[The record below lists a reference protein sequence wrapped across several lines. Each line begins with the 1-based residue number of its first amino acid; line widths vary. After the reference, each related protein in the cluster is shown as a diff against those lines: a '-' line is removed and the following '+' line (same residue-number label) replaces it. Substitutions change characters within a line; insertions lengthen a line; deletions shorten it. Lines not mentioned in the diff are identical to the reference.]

1 MKKVLIFLSFSVFL
15 FSAPYNENEMLVRR
29 FYEKYN
35 YIQEY
40 EKEKHNEDIPR
51 NELYLRMGIFY
62 LFQKENDKEAEKYFF
77 KSLNEDKNLDSYLYL
92 GVIYYGRENYDQA
105 EKYYLL
111 AIKNEDVIAMK
122 CLGVM
127 YYELENDLL
136 AEKYLKMA
144 SEYGDN
150 GAMLYLANFYAILG
164 HNNLAIKYFNKAVE
178 AGNEEAIEMKKIIE
192 GE

>member
-77 KSLNEDKNLDSYLYL
+77 KSLNEDKNLDITKANEILSSP
-92 GVIYYGRENYDQA
+92 VS
-105 EKYYLL
+105 EK
-111 AIKNEDVIAMK
+111 AIS
-122 CLGVM
+122 
-127 YYELENDLL
+127 LE
-136 AEKYLKMA
+136 
-144 SEYGDN
+144 
-150 GAMLYLANFYAILG
+150 
-164 HNNLAIKYFNKAVE
+164 
-178 AGNEEAIEMKKIIE
+178 KKIPIHIVYLTSWVDE
-192 GE
+192 NGVLQFREDIYNFDKTQKELLF